1 MCALKNYPHSYAM
14 SKKIMT
20 VERQKVSK
28 TNRGE
33 HPTGRQQ
40 FVKPTWPAC
49 APVHPIIQLQQT
61 IGNQAVQRVL
71 RSRTIQP
78 KLAISQP
85 GDSYEQEAD
94 QVAEQ
99 VMRMPEPVIQRAY
112 SACAAGGSA
121 CSKCETEKQS
131 LVQHKTEKDL
141 KSSPSVPD
149 DLLRD
154 LDPEQSLDSAARA
167 FFEPRFGYDFGDV
180 RVHADTAAEQSALD
194 VNAHAYTVGHNIA
207 FGAGRFAPGT
217 HQGRRL
223 IAHELTHV
231 AQQSG
236 ADGVRTGQNNGK
248 RGLSPIS
255 LPMLIQRQPEESPPK
270 ENPPKKQPPKKTL
283 KSQGVDLSD
292 PVAVSTATI
301 IDEVLLRNQKLAP
314 YIGDRLIAGF
324 RIAEKGKFVRDST
337 DGNFDDAYR
346 NAYELDSSRTVAK
359 DTKGFFDP
367 KKSEV
372 HLRPDAK
379 FGTALHE
386 SVHRLASP
394 ALYKLYL
401 QEANKISAN
410 LTEVLK
416 EGVTAF
422 FTDLILTDEGLPNF
436 NDAYRSKKKKVETL
450 ITALGSDGFDLIAKF
465 NFKGTGVIEIG
476 QKLGFT
482 SKQFSASQ
490 GGGIRE
496 VLKRMEKAL

>member
-1 MCALKNYPHSYAM
+1 
-14 SKKIMT
+14 MT
-20 VERQKVSK
+20 VERQQVSK

-61 IGNQAVQRVL
+61 IGNQAVQYLL

-121 CSKCETEKQS
+121 CSKCEANS
-131 LVQHKTEKDL
+131 
-141 KSSPSVPD
+141 
-149 DLLRD
+149 
-154 LDPEQSLDSAARA
+154 
-167 FFEPRFGYDFGDV
+167 
-180 RVHADTAAEQSALD
+180 
-194 VNAHAYTVGHNIA
+194 
-207 FGAGRFAPGT
+207 
-217 HQGRRL
+217 
-223 IAHELTHV
+223 
-231 AQQSG
+231 
-236 ADGVRTGQNNGK
+236 
-248 RGLSPIS
+248 LSPIS
-255 LPMLIQRQPEESPPK
+255 LPMLIQRQPEKSPPK

-292 PVAVSTATI
+292 PVAVGTATI

-314 YIGDRLIAGF
+314 YIGDRLTAGF
-324 RIAEKGKFVRDST
+324 RIAEKGKFVWDST
-337 DGNFDDAYR
+337 DGNFDAAYR
-346 NAYELDSSRTVAK
+346 NAYDLDSSRTVAK

-394 ALYKLYL
+394 ALYTLYL

-436 NDAYRSKKKKVETL
+436 NDAYRSKKKKVEAL

-482 SKQFSASQ
+482 SKQFGASQ
-490 GGGIRE
+490 GRGIRE

>member
-1 MCALKNYPHSYAM
+1 
-14 SKKIMT
+14 MT
-20 VERQKVSK
+20 VERQQVSK
-28 TNRGE
+28 TNRGA
-33 HPTGRQQ
+33 HPTGKKQ

-49 APVHPIIQLQQT
+49 ASAHPIIQLQQT

-78 KLAISQP
+78 KLAISRP
-85 GDSYEQEAD
+85 ADAYEQEAD
-94 QVAEQ
+94 H
-99 VMRMPEPVIQRAY
+99 PT
-112 SACAAGGSA
+112 G
-121 CSKCETEKQS
+121 
-131 LVQHKTEKDL
+131 
-141 KSSPSVPD
+141 KS
-149 DLLRD
+149 
-154 LDPEQSLDSAARA
+154 
-167 FFEPRFGYDFGDV
+167 
-180 RVHADTAAEQSALD
+180 
-194 VNAHAYTVGHNIA
+194 
-207 FGAGRFAPGT
+207 
-217 HQGRRL
+217 
-223 IAHELTHV
+223 
-231 AQQSG
+231 
-236 ADGVRTGQNNGK
+236 NGK
-248 RGLSPIS
+248 RDLAPIL
-255 LPMLIQRQPEESPPK
+255 LPMLIQCQPEKSPPK
-270 ENPPKKQPPKKTL
+270 ETPPKKQPPKKTL

-292 PVAVSTATI
+292 PVALGTPTI

-314 YIGDRLIAGF
+314 YIGDRLTAGF
-324 RIAEKGKFVRDST
+324 RIAEKGKFVWDST

-394 ALYKLYL
+394 ALYKVYL
-401 QEANKISAN
+401 QEAIKISAN

-422 FTDLILTDEGLPNF
+422 FTDSILNDEGLPNF
-436 NDAYRSKKKKVETL
+436 NDAYRSKKKNVETL

-482 SKQFSASQ
+482 SKQFGASQ

>member
-1 MCALKNYPHSYAM
+1 
-14 SKKIMT
+14 MT
-20 VERQKVSK
+20 AERQQISK

-40 FVKPTWPAC
+40 FVKPTWPAR

-61 IGNQAVQRVL
+61 IGNQAVQRLL

-94 QVAEQ
+94 QVADQ
-99 VMRMPEPVIQRAY
+99 VMRTPDPV
-112 SACAAGGSA
+112 
-121 CSKCETEKQS
+121 
-131 LVQHKTEKDL
+131 
-141 KSSPSVPD
+141 
-149 DLLRD
+149 
-154 LDPEQSLDSAARA
+154 
-167 FFEPRFGYDFGDV
+167 
-180 RVHADTAAEQSALD
+180 
-194 VNAHAYTVGHNIA
+194 
-207 FGAGRFAPGT
+207 
-217 HQGRRL
+217 
-223 IAHELTHV
+223 
-231 AQQSG
+231 
-236 ADGVRTGQNNGK
+236 
-248 RGLSPIS
+248 
-255 LPMLIQRQPEESPPK
+255 IQRQPEESPPK

-292 PVAVSTATI
+292 PVAVGTATI

-324 RIAEKGKFVRDST
+324 RIAEKGKFVWDST
-337 DGNFDDAYR
+337 DGNFDAAYR
-346 NAYELDSSRTVAK
+346 NAYELDSSRMVAK

-367 KKSEV
+367 KKSEI

-422 FTDLILTDEGLPNF
+422 FTDLILKDEGLPNF
-436 NDAYRSKKKKVETL
+436 NDAYRSKKKNVETL

-465 NFKGTGVIEIG
+465 NFMGTGVIEIG

-496 VLKRMEKAL
+496 VLKRIEKAL

>member
-1 MCALKNYPHSYAM
+1 
-14 SKKIMT
+14 MT
-20 VERQKVSK
+20 VERQQVSK

-33 HPTGRQQ
+33 HPTRRQQ

-61 IGNQAVQRVL
+61 IGNQAVQRLL

-94 QVAEQ
+94 QVADQ
-99 VMRMPEPVIQRAY
+99 VMRTPEPVIQRAY
-112 SACAAGGSA
+112 FACAAGG
-121 CSKCETEKQS
+121 
-131 LVQHKTEKDL
+131 
-141 KSSPSVPD
+141 
-149 DLLRD
+149 
-154 LDPEQSLDSAARA
+154 
-167 FFEPRFGYDFGDV
+167 
-180 RVHADTAAEQSALD
+180 AEQ
-194 VNAHAYTVGHNIA
+194 
-207 FGAGRFAPGT
+207 FAPGT

-231 AQQSG
+231 AQQAG

-255 LPMLIQRQPEESPPK
+255 LPMLLQRQPEESPPK

-292 PVAVSTATI
+292 PVAVGTATI

-314 YIGDRLIAGF
+314 YIGDRLTAGF
-324 RIAEKGKFVRDST
+324 RIAEKGKFVWDST

-367 KKSEV
+367 KKSEI

-422 FTDLILTDEGLPNF
+422 FTDLILKDEGLPNF
-436 NDAYRSKKKKVETL
+436 NDAYRSKKKNVETL